1 MIGVSGG
8 SSVSEVSACGAGHD
22 LGGPAMEFLQR
33 APCLG
38 GSLFLPLPLAQLMLS
53 LK

>member
-1 MIGVSGG
+1 MMIGVSGG

-22 LGGPAMEFLQR
+22 PRGPAMELLQ
-33 APCLG
+33 LG